1 MTTHQARVI
10 VQLRE
15 MILRGVLRPGERVAE
30 AALAERLGVSRT
42 PIRQALPLLAQE
54 GLLTPADKRGYFIR
68 SFSVQ
73 EVLDAID
80 VRGVLEGLA
89 GRLVAERGASRG
101 LLRQLH
107 ECLAEGD
114 ALFVKGAFGD
124 GDESRYAEMNGRLHG
139 LIVDA
144 AGSKVVSDMIVQNE
158 KVPFVAAGAIAFD
171 KLSVE
176 TMFEILRYAHR
187 QHHAIVQALEKGEGA
202 RVEALLRE
210 HTHPVKESLNIL
222 DARSRD
228 ENGPAERRIALA
240 HV

>member
-1 MTTHQARVI
+1 M
-10 VQLRE
+10 
-15 MILRGVLRPGERVAE
+15 
-30 AALAERLGVSRT
+30 
-42 PIRQALPLLAQE
+42 
-54 GLLTPADKRGYFIR
+54 
-68 SFSVQ
+68 
-73 EVLDAID
+73 
-80 VRGVLEGLA
+80 
-89 GRLVAERGASRG
+89 
-101 LLRQLH
+101 
-107 ECLAEGD
+107 
-114 ALFVKGAFGD
+114 KGAFGD
-124 GDESRYAEMNGRLHG
+124 SDESRYAEMNGRLHG
-139 LIVDA
+139 LIVEA

-187 QHHAIVQALEKGEGA
+187 QHHAIVRALENGEGA